1 MNKISYTKKI
11 YLFAL
16 LITLGSNFSI
26 TAKEFGL
33 MGHSYAVTEQSFLS
47 MIKDRLAEIDIES
60 EQEKMRDIAIKY
72 IKSPKRVGHINKA
85 TENKIFYWDPSY
97 MITEDILLPS
107 GEVLH
112 KKGKIVNP
120 LDYMDF
126 DRIMLFI
133 DGEDQRQV
141 AWLKERL
148 TKNDKLQNR
157 IILIAGKPLELQ
169 EELQSLNMTSTVYF
183 DQSGVLTSKMGI
195 LSVPAEAR
203 AEEKLIRIEQFN
215 I

>member
-1 MNKISYTKKI
+1 
-11 YLFAL
+11 
-16 LITLGSNFSI
+16 
-26 TAKEFGL
+26 
-33 MGHSYAVTEQSFLS
+33 
-47 MIKDRLAEIDIES
+47 MII
-60 EQEKMRDIAIKY
+60 
-72 IKSPKRVGHINKA
+72 
-85 TENKIFYWDPSY
+85 
-97 MITEDILLPS
+97 EDILLPS
-107 GEVLH
+107 GEVLY
-112 KKGKIVNP
+112 KKGKIINP

-133 DGEDQRQV
+133 DGEDQSQV

-148 TKNDKLQNR
+148 TKNDKLHNR